1 MTETHLEKRLIG
13 YPRVSTYGQTSESQL
28 AQLSRGWLS
37 GRNTASTASKIEL
50 VGRDQRWRRSAVLLR
65 HRMVGSTL
73 HHQAGR
79 DGDSEHL
86 SDARIVK
93 AVIHVADGPDHAMP
107 AGARVRGG
115 LERCL
120 IRAQARFLVYLGA
133 RIPEQQAKNIGG
145 ADLNGKTEKSAG
157 TPNAMPL
164 LTDCSGVLAVII
176 CSSDR
181 NPL

>member
-1 MTETHLEKRLIG
+1 
-13 YPRVSTYGQTSESQL
+13 
-28 AQLSRGWLS
+28 
-37 GRNTASTASKIEL
+37 
-50 VGRDQRWRRSAVLLR
+50 
-65 HRMVGSTL
+65 MVGSTL

-93 AVIHVADGPDHAMP
+93 AVIHFADGPDHAML

-133 RIPEQQAKNIGG
+133 RIPEQNLGG
-145 ADLNGKTEKSAG
+145 DVAG
-157 TPNAMPL
+157 DWAALASNRAMP
-164 LTDCSGVLAVII
+164 
-176 CSSDR
+176 SS
-181 NPL
+181 LGA